1 VRHRFL
7 RPSGEAQAGAR
18 IAHGAAQHNTIS
30 PAHASVSG
38 RCPDF
43 ISPPKPSRVIKLPG
57 SGGRAKERRLRTLIS
72 WYRIAV
78 DAFMALGRDD
88 GWAIASHIALST
100 LMSLF
105 PFLIFVTALTGF
117 LFGTEE
123 LADQVAGIILEAWPK
138 EVAEPIA
145 SQVANVLTTAH
156 SGPLTFG
163 VIASIYFS
171 SSGIE
176 SLRIGLNRAYDE
188 IEMRPWW
195 VLRLESIAYVLVGAA
210 GLITLAFLIV
220 LAPLIFHTALRYAP
234 WLSGMEGLFTF
245 ARFGIATVVLV
256 VALLLVHK
264 WLPYGRRRLVD
275 IAPGIVVTLIGWIVM
290 GVAFGRYLAQF
301 SANYVTTYAGL
312 ASAMIALVFLY
323 WTAGIFIYG
332 GEINQAVRKAR
343 AGRKGKVLGS
353 KAMDASETLTPP

>member
-1 VRHRFL
+1 MARFRTSTEYPL
-7 RPSGEAQAGAR
+7 RVVAQ
-18 IAHGAAQHNTIS
+18 
-30 PAHASVSG
+30 
-38 RCPDF
+38 
-43 ISPPKPSRVIKLPG
+43 
-57 SGGRAKERRLRTLIS
+57 
-72 WYRIAV
+72 WYRIAS
-78 DAFMALGRDD
+78 DAFVALGRDD

-123 LADQVAGIILEAWPK
+123 LADQVAALLLEAWPK
-138 EVAEPIA
+138 EVAGPIA
-145 SQVANVLTTAH
+145 SQITRVLTTAH

-163 VIASIYFS
+163 VVLAVYFS

-195 VLRLESIAYVLVGAA
+195 LLRLESIAYVLVGAA
-210 GLITLAFLIV
+210 GLIALAFLIV
-220 LAPLIFHTALRYAP
+220 LAPLIFHAALPHMP
-234 WLSGMEGLFTF
+234 WLAGVEALFTF

-256 VALLLVHK
+256 VALFLVHK
-264 WLPYGRRRLVD
+264 WLPYGRRRLAD
-275 IAPGIVVTLIGWIVM
+275 IAPGIIVTLVGWIVL

-301 SANYVTTYAGL
+301 SGAYVTTYAGL

-323 WTAGIFIYG
+323 WTAGIFVYG
-332 GEINQAVRKAR
+332 GEFNQAMRKAR
-343 AGRKGKVLGS
+343 ASRKEKQAKS
-353 KAMDASETLTPP
+353 S